1 MQLLLFS
8 RSSAA
13 RSNVLFHPQRRSL
26 KRNMDIVTC
35 AEVDEKLSI
44 LIVDD
49 EPSVGD
55 ALKLL
60 LESQGY
66 EVVLATKGRDGIDCA
81 RRQRFR
87 FVVVD
92 LFLTDITGFQVI
104 SSIRSFQPELPI
116 VLITAHGS
124 PSVFAEA
131 MKLGAVGGLAKP
143 FPPAELFKLIEC
155 HVLRS
160 RTDTA

>member
-1 MQLLLFS
+1 MTL
-8 RSSAA
+8 
-13 RSNVLFHPQRRSL
+13 
-26 KRNMDIVTC
+26 
-35 AEVDEKLSI
+35 AETNEKLTI

-55 ALKLL
+55 ALKLV

-66 EVVLATKGRDGIDCA
+66 EVVLATNGRDGIDHA
-81 RRQRFR
+81 RRRRFA
-87 FVVVD
+87 FTVVD

-104 SSIRSFQPELPI
+104 TGILSLCPEMPI
-116 VLITAHGS
+116 VLITAHGT

-131 MKLGAVGGLAKP
+131 MKLGAVGALAKP
-143 FPPAELFKLIEC
+143 FAPAEILKLIDC
-155 HVLRS
+155 HAGKS